1 MTQSAAEPRELA
13 TSPSLIHLSQLLRA
27 PVVTLSGEAVGRVD
41 DIIVRLRSA
50 ETYPLVTGIV
60 AGVGGRRVF
69 VGTGSIRRFDSDRVT
84 LVHNEIDPR
93 RFERRQG
100 EVLLRS
106 DVLGYRL
113 IDVTAGELVRAYD
126 VELEDSG
133 EGWVLARLDTRRP
146 PRLFGL
152 LKTPGGYASRDWKA
166 FEPLIGHGQSIA
178 VRRVF
183 GRVAALKPAQIADL
197 LEDAN
202 KAEGGEI
209 LDRMRGYP
217 DLEADVFEELE
228 PDKASRLL
236 DDMPDGE
243 VAALLTRMR
252 ADDAADAIMDLRQSR
267 RRRVLELMAA
277 PQRTKV
283 ITLLGFNPDSA
294 GGLMNVEIV
303 RCGIWATAGEAL
315 ALIGTA
321 QAVEPEALLQIHV
334 LNEQGQLAGVVPV
347 TALLQTHPADVV
359 ATLMDSDPI
368 QVAPNAELA
377 DIAVLMADYNLHA
390 IPVVDDND
398 HVLGVVTVDDV
409 LKAVIPEDWR
419 RREPGP
425 RPVRQLNY
433 PTDDPMADSN
443 DGGNWS

>member
-1 MTQSAAEPRELA
+1 MSQPATRPQDVG
-13 TSPSLIHLSQLLRA
+13 TSPPLIHLSHLLRA
-27 PVVTLSGEAVGRVD
+27 PVVTPSGEAVGRVD

-60 AGVGGRRVF
+60 AVVGGRRVF
-69 VGTGSIRRFDSDRVT
+69 VGSGSIRRFDPDRVI

-93 RFERRQG
+93 RFERRHG

-113 IDVTAGELVRAYD
+113 IDVPAGELVRAYD

-152 LKTPGGYASRDWKA
+152 LKTPGGQASRDWKA

-183 GRVAALKPAQIADL
+183 GRVAALKAAQIADL
-197 LEDAN
+197 LEEAN
-202 KAEGGEI
+202 ETEGDEI
-209 LDRMRGYP
+209 LDRVRSYP

-236 DDMPDGE
+236 DDMPTGD
-243 VAALLTRMR
+243 VAALLSRMR
-252 ADDAADAIMDLRQSR
+252 ADDAADAIMGLRQSR
-267 RRRVLELMAA
+267 RRRVLELMPA

-294 GGLMNVEIV
+294 GGLMNVDIV
-303 RCGIWATAGEAL
+303 CCGAWATAGEAL

-334 LNEQGQLAGVVPV
+334 LNDQGQLEGVVPV
-347 TALLQTHPADVV
+347 IALLQSHPADVV
-359 ATLMDSDPI
+359 ATLMDSNPI
-368 QVAPNAELA
+368 QVAPDAELA
-377 DIAVLMADYNLHA
+377 DIAVLMADYNLQA
-390 IPVVDDND
+390 IPVVDDGD
-398 HVLGVVTVDDV
+398 RVLGVVTVDDV
-409 LKAVIPEDWR
+409 LKATIPDDWR

-425 RPVRQLNY
+425 RPVRE
-433 PTDDPMADSN
+433 PSSATDDLMASSN

>member
-1 MTQSAAEPRELA
+1 
-13 TSPSLIHLSQLLRA
+13 LRA
-27 PVVTLSGEAVGRVD
+27 AVVTPSGEEVGRVD

-60 AGVGGRRVF
+60 AGVRGRRVF
-69 VGTGSIRRFDSDRVT
+69 VGSGSIQRFEPERVI
-84 LVHNEIDPR
+84 LVRNEIDLQ
-93 RFERRQG
+93 RFERRHG

-133 EGWVLARLDTRRP
+133 AGWVLTRLDTRRP

-152 LKTPGGYASRDWKA
+152 LKTPGGQASRDWKA

-197 LEDAN
+197 LEA
-202 KAEGGEI
+202 ASASEGGEI
-209 LDRMRGYP
+209 LDRVRSFP

-228 PDKASRLL
+228 SDKASRLL
-236 DDMPDGE
+236 DDMPNGE
-243 VAALLTRMR
+243 VAALLSRMR

-267 RRRVLELMAA
+267 RRRVLELMPA

-294 GGLMNVEIV
+294 GGLMNVDIV
-303 RCGIWATAGEAL
+303 CCGIWATAGEAL

-321 QAVEPEALLQIHV
+321 QSVEPEALLQIHV
-334 LNEQGQLAGVVPV
+334 LNEQGQLAGVVSV
-347 TALLQTHPADVV
+347 TALLQTHAADTV
-359 ATLMDSDPI
+359 ATLMDSNPI
-368 QVAPNAELA
+368 QVAPDTELA

-390 IPVVDDND
+390 IPVVDDKD

-409 LKAVIPEDWR
+409 LKATIPEDWR

-425 RPVRQLNY
+425 RPVREPN
-433 PTDDPMADSN
+433 SN
-443 DGGNWS
+443 DGGDWS

>member
-1 MTQSAAEPRELA
+1 MSQPA
-13 TSPSLIHLSQLLRA
+13 TRPQNVGASVPLIHLSQLLHA
-27 PVVTLSGEAVGRVD
+27 PVVTPSEEAVGRVD

-60 AGVGGRRVF
+60 AGVLGRRVF
-69 VGTGSIRRFDSDRVT
+69 VGSGSIQRIDPDRVT

-93 RFERRQG
+93 RFERRPG
-100 EVLLRS
+100 DVLLRS
-106 DVLGYRL
+106 DLLGYRL

-166 FEPLIGHGQSIA
+166 FEPLIGHRQSIA

-197 LEDAN
+197 LEEAN
-202 KAEGGEI
+202 ETEGGEI
-209 LDRMRGYP
+209 LDRVRSYP
-217 DLEADVFEELE
+217 DLEADVFEELD

-236 DDMPDGE
+236 ADMPDGE
-243 VAALLTRMR
+243 VAALLSRMR
-252 ADDAADAIMDLRQSR
+252 ADDAADAIMDLRQSS
-267 RRRVLELMAA
+267 RRRVLELLPA

-294 GGLMNVEIV
+294 GGLMNVDIV
-303 RCGIWATAGEAL
+303 CCGIWATAGEAL

-347 TALLQTHPADVV
+347 TALLQTDPADVV
-359 ATLMDSDPI
+359 ATLMDSNPI
-368 QVAPNAELA
+368 QVAPDAELA

-390 IPVVDDND
+390 IPVVDDED
-398 HVLGVVTVDDV
+398 RVLGVVTVDDV
-409 LKAVIPEDWR
+409 LKATIPDDWR

-425 RPVRQLNY
+425 RPVRQPSSTLE
-433 PTDDPMADSN
+433 DPMASSN
-443 DGGNWS
+443 DGSDWS

>member
-1 MTQSAAEPRELA
+1 MSQPA
-13 TSPSLIHLSQLLRA
+13 TRHEDLGTSRSSIHLSQLLRV
-27 PVVTLSGEAVGRVD
+27 PVVTPSGEEVGRVD
-41 DIIVRLRSA
+41 DIIVRLRSV

-60 AGVGGRRVF
+60 AGVRGRRVF
-69 VGTGSIRRFDSDRVT
+69 VGSESIQRIEPARVI
-84 LVHNEIDPR
+84 LVHNAIDPQRFQR
-93 RFERRQG
+93 RPG

-197 LEDAN
+197 LEEAN
-202 KAEGGEI
+202 ASEGGEI
-209 LDRMRGYP
+209 LDRVRDYP

-228 PDKASRLL
+228 SDKASRLL
-236 DDMPDGE
+236 DDMPNGE
-243 VAALLTRMR
+243 VAALLSRMR

-267 RRRVLELMAA
+267 RRRVLELMPA

-294 GGLMNVEIV
+294 GGLMNVDIV
-303 RCGIWATAGEAL
+303 CCGTWATAGEAL

-321 QAVEPEALLQIHV
+321 QAVEPEALLQIQV

-347 TALLQTHPADVV
+347 TALLQTHPADAV
-359 ATLMDSDPI
+359 ATLMDSNPI
-368 QVAPNAELA
+368 QVAPDAELA

-390 IPVVDDND
+390 VPVVDDKD

-409 LKAVIPEDWR
+409 LKATIPDDWR

-425 RPVRQLNY
+425 RPVRQ
-433 PTDDPMADSN
+433 PSTASSN
-443 DGGNWS
+443 DGGDWS

>member
-1 MTQSAAEPRELA
+1 MSQPAIRPHDFGTGTP
-13 TSPSLIHLSQLLRA
+13 LIHLSQLLHA
-27 PVVTLSGEAVGRVD
+27 PVVTPSGEAVGRVD

-60 AGVGGRRVF
+60 AGVLSRRVF
-69 VGTGSIRRFDSDRVT
+69 VGSGSIWRIDPDRVT

-93 RFERRQG
+93 RFERRPG
-100 EVLLRS
+100 DVLLRS
-106 DVLGYRL
+106 DLLGYRL

-166 FEPLIGHGQSIA
+166 FEPLIGHRQSIA

-197 LEDAN
+197 LEEAN
-202 KAEGGEI
+202 ETEGGEI
-209 LDRMRGYP
+209 LDRVRSYP
-217 DLEADVFEELE
+217 DLEADVFEELD

-236 DDMPDGE
+236 DDMPAGD
-243 VAALLTRMR
+243 VAALLSRMR

-267 RRRVLELMAA
+267 RRRVLDSMPA

-283 ITLLGFNPDSA
+283 LTLLKFNPDSA
-294 GGLMNVEIV
+294 GGLMNVDIV
-303 RCGIWATAGEAL
+303 CCGTRATAGEAL
-315 ALIGTA
+315 ALIGVD
-321 QAVEPEALLQIHV
+321 QAVQPEALLQMHV
-334 LNEQGQLAGVVPV
+334 LNENGQLAGVVSV
-347 TALLQTHPADVV
+347 IALLQAHPADVV
-359 ATLMDSDPI
+359 ATLMDSDP
-368 QVAPNAELA
+368 VRVTPDAELA
-377 DIAVLMADYNLHA
+377 DIAVLMADYNLHT
-390 IPVVDDND
+390 IPVVDAGDQM
-398 HVLGVVTVDDV
+398 LGVVTVDDV
-409 LKAVIPEDWR
+409 LKATIPDEWR

-425 RPVRQLNY
+425 RPVRE
-433 PTDDPMADSN
+433 PISVSDDSIGSN
-443 DGGNWS
+443 GGDWR

>member
-1 MTQSAAEPRELA
+1 MQ
-13 TSPSLIHLSQLLRA
+13 LSQLLRA
-27 PVVTLSGEAVGRVD
+27 PVVTPSGEEVGRVD

-60 AGVGGRRVF
+60 AGVRGRRVF
-69 VGTGSIRRFDSDRVT
+69 VGSGSIQRFEPERVI
-84 LVHNEIDPR
+84 LVHNEIDLQ
-93 RFERRQG
+93 RFERRHG

-133 EGWVLARLDTRRP
+133 AGWVLTRLDTRRP

-152 LKTPGGYASRDWKA
+152 LKTPGGHASRDWKA

-197 LEDAN
+197 LEEASVS
-202 KAEGGEI
+202 EGGEI
-209 LDRMRGYP
+209 LDRVRNYP

-228 PDKASRLL
+228 SDKASRLL
-236 DDMPDGE
+236 DDMPNGE
-243 VAALLTRMR
+243 VAALLGRMR

-267 RRRVLELMAA
+267 RRRVLELMPA

-294 GGLMNVEIV
+294 GGLMNVDIV
-303 RCGIWATAGEAL
+303 CCGIWATAGEAL

-321 QAVEPEALLQIHV
+321 QSVEPEALLQIHV

-347 TALLQTHPADVV
+347 TALLQTHPADAV
-359 ATLMDSDPI
+359 ATLMDSNPI
-368 QVAPNAELA
+368 QIAPDTELA

-390 IPVVDDND
+390 IPVVDDKD

-409 LKAVIPEDWR
+409 LKATIPDDWR

-425 RPVRQLNY
+425 RPVRRTKQQRRR
-433 PTDDPMADSN
+433 
-443 DGGNWS
+443 